1 MPNTFS
7 ALYRAALSISAAFI
21 AKYVYNLDIHLK
33 AEAILGQRVTLLRA
47 MLSSFSKKIGVKT
60 G

>member
-7 ALYRAALSISAAFI
+7 ALYRAALLISAVFI

-33 AEAILGQRVTLLRA
+33 AEA
-47 MLSSFSKKIGVKT
+47 S
-60 G
+60 